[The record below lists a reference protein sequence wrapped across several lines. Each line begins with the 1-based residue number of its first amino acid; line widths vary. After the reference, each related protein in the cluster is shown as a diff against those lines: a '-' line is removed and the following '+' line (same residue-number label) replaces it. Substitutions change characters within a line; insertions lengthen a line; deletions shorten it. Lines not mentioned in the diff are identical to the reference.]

1 MNFCMLRLVKKLV
14 WLLAVVAGAPSAFG
28 FALIGPGPA
37 AGNPDDFEVPTIG
50 YALGGITVNG
60 TVVSALAGYPGTDIG
75 TPKNIGEG
83 YRRNTPVIYYS
94 FDSSFLN
101 FFGTRGAAEVDK
113 AMAIYNSLGDV
124 SSYSQDLSEL
134 PTDTRRVNF
143 RAGADSLLDVKS
155 VTMGLVMEQ
164 LGPWQP
170 SRWVWALHSRAG
182 TPCPAGEVYDIYK
195 RNFDIVPSALD
206 EYQNSSYV
214 NGVLYSYWIN
224 EICSGGNPLADAIEF
239 PVDPLQSPY
248 SAVADYD
255 SFWYR
260 GLQTGMFYTYLT
272 RDDVGGLRYL
282 LRTNDLARETAG
294 LRTEEFLTNAAPT
307 LITNQDL
314 NVFAAQARVN
324 DPVALAALYPGLVV
338 TSTIT
343 NFFTLAITTNIT
355 QTLVNSPFDP
365 AGAPPSHVVTKTT
378 FTTNLITTYQHT
390 FGNVVTNT
398 FSTRGLVGVVTFT
411 LSNSPF
417 APAGTPPT
425 TNTTVKIFPVNGSF
439 GTFFILPTNLC
450 SAQVLSNVL
459 TTVTITTNLPVTTTP
474 PPGTVNTN
482 TIVFTPGSV
491 TFSTNFFTAILGVS
505 CPTNAVGTFGGVEKI
520 HFIRRDFDSLINQ
533 TWDPVTN
540 DYTMVELVTNDVKV
554 LRHFRRTV
562 RRPDFLFTAADL
574 GVPTG
579 FTYSNTVDNFTE
591 TFTVTITGSTKFDVV
606 RTSNYNQSQRPSNLA
621 GPGTI
626 ESPNALSTLLIY
638 NKIGPFFENSGTSIG
653 ITGFIDETSQVPL
666 FDISWGSF
674 DGTTNAPVVY
684 PNGSSLL
691 DLEASLNGP
700 VVTTRNL
707 PDANIGNNYT
717 AQLEAAGGHAPY
729 TWSLAP
735 SSAGLPGGL
744 SISSD
749 GQITGIPSGPAS
761 IYDFTVRVTDSVG
774 AFRDVPFTISVF

>member
-1 MNFCMLRLVKKLV
+1 MLRFVKKLV
-14 WLLAVVAGAPSAFG
+14 WLLAVVVGAPSAFG
-28 FALIGPGPA
+28 FALIGPVPA
-37 AGNPDDFEVPTIG
+37 SGNPDDFEVATIG
-50 YALGGITVNG
+50 YNLGGLTANNAIVNAI
-60 TVVSALAGYPGTDIG
+60 ALYPGTDIG
-75 TPKNIGEG
+75 TPKNIAEG

-113 AMAIYNSLGDV
+113 AMAIYNSLNDV
-124 SSYSQDLSEL
+124 SSYSADLSEM

-143 RAGADSLLDVKS
+143 RAAADSLLDVKS

-170 SRWVWALHSRAG
+170 SRWVWAIHGRSG
-182 TPCPAGEVYDIYK
+182 TPCPSGMAYTIIK
-195 RNFDIVPSALD
+195 RNFDIVPSAPD

-248 SAVADYD
+248 SAIADYD

-260 GLQTGMFYTYLT
+260 GLQPGMFYTYLT
-272 RDDVGGLRYL
+272 RDDLGGLRYL
-282 LRTNDLARETAG
+282 IRTNNLARETAG

-307 LITNQDL
+307 LVTNQDL
-314 NVFAAQARVN
+314 GVFAAQARVS
-324 DPVALAALYPGLVV
+324 DPATLAALYPGLLV
-338 TSTIT
+338 TSTTT
-343 NFFTLAITTNIT
+343 NFFSLAITTNIT
-355 QTLVNSPFDP
+355 QTLVTSPFDP
-365 AGAPPSHVVTKTT
+365 AGAVPSHPVNTT
-378 FTTNLITTYQHT
+378 NYTTNLVTTYQHT
-390 FGNVVTNT
+390 FGNLVTNT
-398 FSTRGLVGVVTFT
+398 YATHGLVGVVIFT

-425 TNTTVKIFPVNGSF
+425 TNVTVKITSQPGVF

-450 SAQVLSNVL
+450 SAQILSNVL
-459 TTVTITTNLPVTTTP
+459 STVTITTNLPTTTVP
-474 PPGTVNTN
+474 PAGGTANTN
-482 TIVFTPGSV
+482 AVTFVPGSV
-491 TFSTNFFTAILGVS
+491 TFTTNFFTAILGVS
-505 CPTNAVGTFGGVEKI
+505 CPTNAVGDFGGVEKFR
-520 HFIRRDFDSLINQ
+520 FIRRDFDSLLNQ

-554 LRHFRRTV
+554 VRHFRRFV

-574 GVPTG
+574 GVNLAI
-579 FTYSNTVDNFTE
+579 TYSNSVDNLTE
-591 TFTVTITGSTKFDVV
+591 TLSVTVTGNGKINVI
-606 RTSNYNQSQRPSNLA
+606 RTENYNQTQRPSNLA

-626 ESPNALSTLLIY
+626 ESPAALSTLMVY
-638 NKIGPFFENSGTSIG
+638 NKTGPLYANFGTSVG
-653 ITGFIDETSQVPL
+653 ITGFIDESSQVPV
-666 FDISWGSF
+666 FDVSWGSF

-691 DLEASLNGP
+691 DLEAALNGP

-707 PDANIGNNYT
+707 PNANIGDNYS
-717 AQLEAAGGHAPY
+717 AQLSAAGGQAPY
-729 TWSLAP
+729 TWALAP
-735 SSAGLPGGL
+735 SSPGLPAGL

-761 IYDFTVRVTDSVG
+761 IYDFTVRVTDAAG
-774 AFRDVPFTISVF
+774 QFRDVAFTISVF